1 MHSAEFAVLSCS
13 GCSHVRGARR
23 STLRIIDS
31 ILGSSRIDIGG
42 FELEFGRGDNQ
53 GSDKVFT
60 TVIGFDG
67 EYHAVE
73 SLQEAEAWLN

>member
-1 MHSAEFAVLSCS
+1 MRTRFDTECF
-13 GCSHVRGARR
+13 
-23 STLRIIDS
+23 IDS

-42 FELEFGRGDNQ
+42 FELEFGKGDNQ

-73 SLQEAEAWLN
+73 SLQEAEAWLDY